1 STRTIIFISSKVTK
15 ERIDEYSTNNKVEI
29 IQVNNPRIVI
39 RDVLERLGNLG
50 IISILVEGGGTV
62 IESFLQEKL
71 VNEVVS
77 YIAPLIIGGEKAPT
91 FVEGNGFRT
100 LNNAIKLQFRS
111 IERLEEDIKIVS
123 KVIY

>member
-1 STRTIIFISSKVTK
+1 M
-15 ERIDEYSTNNKVEI
+15 DEYSTNNKVEI